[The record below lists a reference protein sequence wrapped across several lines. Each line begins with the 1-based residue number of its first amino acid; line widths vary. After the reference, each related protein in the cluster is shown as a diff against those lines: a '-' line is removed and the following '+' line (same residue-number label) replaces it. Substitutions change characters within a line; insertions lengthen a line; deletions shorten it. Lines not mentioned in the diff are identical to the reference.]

1 MLTSKTIDDFMG
13 LRIWAVVGAS
23 RDKAKF
29 GYQVWR
35 DLKDKGYTAYPV
47 NPNAAEIDGEPCF
60 PSLSSLPELVE
71 GLVAVVPPDRT
82 EIIVRE
88 ALAAGI
94 RRVWMQPGAESD
106 EAVRFCEENGIEVI
120 SGLCIMLEAVGKGP
134 R

>member
-1 MLTSKTIDDFMG
+1 MITAKTIDDFMN
-13 LRIWAVVGAS
+13 LRTWAVAGAS

-35 DLKDKGYTAYPV
+35 DLRDKGYTAYPV

-60 PSLSSLPELVE
+60 PSLAFLPAGVE
-71 GLVAVVPPDRT
+71 GLVSVIPPDRT
-82 EIIVRE
+82 ELIVRE

-94 RRVWMQPGAESD
+94 RRIWMQPGAESD

-120 SGLCIMLEAVGKGP
+120 SGLCIMLEAVGKDS